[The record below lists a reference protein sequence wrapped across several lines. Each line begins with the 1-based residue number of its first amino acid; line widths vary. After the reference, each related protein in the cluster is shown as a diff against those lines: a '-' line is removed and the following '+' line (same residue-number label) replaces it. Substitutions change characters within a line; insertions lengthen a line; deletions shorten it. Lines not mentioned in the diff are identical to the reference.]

1 MIFFIVF
8 VSISLF
14 EWTYFFY
21 LVQWGLFQEYLSAV
35 IVYKNGDPA
44 AVAIEYSKSS
54 VTEIR
59 AGKYRSNLLPP
70 YLKPT
75 GQ

>member
-1 MIFFIVF
+1 MF
-8 VSISLF
+8 LF
-14 EWTYFFY
+14 
-21 LVQWGLFQEYLSAV
+21 LLFQEYLSAV
-35 IVYKNGDPA
+35 IVYKNGDLA
-44 AVAIEYSKSS
+44 AVATEYSKSS

-59 AGKYRSNLLPP
+59 VGKYRSNLLLP